1 MYLLCRTLM
10 NYGLLI
16 FEIMHFGRGG
26 WLLGVSVFLR
36 GIIELDFFSFSF
48 FFFHFPVF
56 VVLCSFF
63 FTLCLCLS
71 VAVGQSSK

>member
-26 WLLGVSVFLR
+26 WLLGASVFLR
-36 GIIELDFFSFSF
+36 GIIELDFFSFLFFSF
-48 FFFHFPVF
+48 SCICC
-56 VVLCSFF
+56 VVLFF
-63 FTLCLCLS
+63 LYPLS
-71 VAVGQSSK
+71 LPLSL